1 MSDSSEDMR
10 SIMRAERIAEKSFS
24 RGQQWPFD
32 GGISSSDEDWLENA
46 GDQERSIVKT
56 EWNRL
61 RREWVSKQPPGYHI
75 DKLVNKDGPK
85 ARAEIKKIFAEN
97 PDLDVNK
104 LFEYHHWGKNKGKPD
119 ESQLLVGATKTLPM
133 FKLFVELG
141 LDLNNKKQMLKIL
154 ERILVNKEAAKFII
168 KNVELNLNLIPQGA
182 PFQCPIIMHY
192 LRIDEKI
199 LDLLIE
205 KGANINAVN
214 KDGLTTLMII
224 YKQNYYEQRRKTQ
237 LYLDRGADPNIQD
250 NEGNTLLHYFKD
262 ALLKKI
268 EDINGGYSNW
278 IRSKPKSIEE
288 MFFGENIDPV
298 YQRKRD
304 DLYNL
309 FKYGANPFIKNKKG
323 ECVMTYPS
331 FAKVYSRYISDLM
344 NTKQKLALAVMLL
357 PDNSSKKKDIDELPE
372 EVILKI
378 GEFLNA
384 NKQVVDD
391 IRSTPLYQKY
401 IREELESAIKESY
414 PGFDTDHL
422 IEHYQKELEK
432 PGLPENTRQQYIKM
446 IERRLKKLGKEE
458 MQSRFQSR
466 TKRNSR
472 ASRTASTQNKSQR
485 QSRSLR
491 SSEELDI
498 ALKMSVQEV
507 NKSTGSKKKKIKR
520 TKKNKKSK

>member
-24 RGQQWPFD
+24 RGQQWPFE

-61 RREWVSKQPPGYHI
+61 RREWVSKQPLGYHI

-85 ARAEIKKIFAEN
+85 ARAEIKKIFAAN

-104 LFEYHHWGKNKGKPD
+104 LYVYYSWGENKGKPD
-119 ESQLLVGATKTLPM
+119 ESRLLVGSTKTLPM

-154 ERILVNKEAAKFII
+154 ERILENGEAAKFII
-168 KNVELNLNLIPQGA
+168 KNVELNLNLIPQDA
-182 PFQCPIIMHY
+182 ARQYPIIMQY

-224 YKQNYYEQRRKTQ
+224 YNQDYWCRESKTK
-237 LYLDRGADPNIQD
+237 LYLERGADPNIQD
-250 NEGNTLLHYFKD
+250 NEGNTSLHYFKD
-262 ALLKKI
+262 VLFRNLEEIKKRR
-268 EDINGGYSNW
+268 Y
-278 IRSKPKSIEE
+278 IRKNVPKSLEE

-298 YQRKRD
+298 YQRRRD
-304 DLYNL
+304 ELYNL
-309 FKYGANPFIKNKKG
+309 FKHGANPFIKNKKG

-331 FAKVYSRYISDLM
+331 FAKVYSRYMSDLM

-391 IRSTPLYQKY
+391 IRATPLYQKY

-422 IEHYQKELEK
+422 LEHYQKELAK

-446 IERRLKKLGKEE
+446 IERRLAKLGKEE

-498 ALKMSVQEV
+498 ALKMSVQEA
-507 NKSTGSKKKKIKR
+507 KSGSKKKKIKR

>member
-24 RGQQWPFD
+24 RGKQWPFD

-61 RREWVSKQPPGYHI
+61 RREWVSKQPLGYHI

-85 ARAEIKKIFAEN
+85 ARAEIKKIFAAN

-104 LFEYHHWGKNKGKPD
+104 LYVYHSWGENKGKPD
-119 ESQLLVGATKTLPM
+119 ESRLLVGATKTLPM

-154 ERILVNKEAAKFII
+154 ERILENKEAAKFII

-182 PFQCPIIMHY
+182 ARQYPIIMQY
-192 LRIDEKI
+192 SRIDEKI

-224 YKQNYYEQRRKTQ
+224 YKEDLTFYRETAQ
-237 LYLDRGADPNIQD
+237 LYLERGADPNIQD
-250 NEGNTLLHYFKD
+250 NEGNTSLHYFKD

-268 EDINGGYSNW
+268 EEINKTGSSYGRYAV
-278 IRSKPKSIEE
+278 PKSLEE

-298 YQRKRD
+298 FQRRRE

-309 FKYGANPFIKNKKG
+309 FKHGANPFIKNKKG

-331 FAKVYSRYISDLM
+331 FAKVYSRYMSDLM

-391 IRSTPLYQKY
+391 IRATPLYQKY

-422 IEHYQKELEK
+422 LEH
-432 PGLPENTRQQYIKM
+432 I
-446 IERRLKKLGKEE
+446 
-458 MQSRFQSR
+458 
-466 TKRNSR
+466 
-472 ASRTASTQNKSQR
+472 
-485 QSRSLR
+485 
-491 SSEELDI
+491 
-498 ALKMSVQEV
+498 
-507 NKSTGSKKKKIKR
+507 
-520 TKKNKKSK
+520 KKN

>member
-24 RGQQWPFD
+24 RERQWPFD

-61 RREWVSKQPPGYHI
+61 RREWVSKQPLGYHI

-85 ARAEIKKIFAEN
+85 ARAEIKKIFAAN

-104 LFEYHHWGKNKGKPD
+104 LYVYNSWGENKGKPD
-119 ESQLLVGATKTLPM
+119 ESRLLVGATKTLSM

-154 ERILVNKEAAKFII
+154 ERILENKEAAKFII

-182 PFQCPIIMHY
+182 ARQYPIIMQY
-192 LRIDEKI
+192 SRIDEKI

-224 YKQNYYEQRRKTQ
+224 YKEDLTFYRETAQ
-237 LYLDRGADPNIQD
+237 LYLERGADPNIQD
-250 NEGNTLLHYFKD
+250 NEGNTSLHYFKD

-268 EDINGGYSNW
+268 EEINKTGSSYGRYAV
-278 IRSKPKSIEE
+278 PKSIEE
-288 MFFGENIDPV
+288 LFFGENIDPV
-298 YQRKRD
+298 YQRRRD
-304 DLYNL
+304 ELYNL
-309 FKYGANPFIKNKKG
+309 FKHGANPFIKNKKG

-331 FAKVYSRYISDLM
+331 FAKVYSRYMSDLM

-378 GEFLNA
+378 GEFLNS
-384 NKQVVDD
+384 NKQEHLDRHQHK
-391 IRSTPLYQKY
+391 INMKGNQGLYVLVKN
-401 IREELESAIKESY
+401 
-414 PGFDTDHL
+414 L
-422 IEHYQKELEK
+422 IWH
-432 PGLPENTRQQYIKM
+432 
-446 IERRLKKLGKEE
+446 
-458 MQSRFQSR
+458 
-466 TKRNSR
+466 
-472 ASRTASTQNKSQR
+472 
-485 QSRSLR
+485 
-491 SSEELDI
+491 
-498 ALKMSVQEV
+498 
-507 NKSTGSKKKKIKR
+507 
-520 TKKNKKSK
+520 

>member
-1 MSDSSEDMR
+1 
-10 SIMRAERIAEKSFS
+10 
-24 RGQQWPFD
+24 
-32 GGISSSDEDWLENA
+32 
-46 GDQERSIVKT
+46 
-56 EWNRL
+56 
-61 RREWVSKQPPGYHI
+61 
-75 DKLVNKDGPK
+75 
-85 ARAEIKKIFAEN
+85 
-97 PDLDVNK
+97 
-104 LFEYHHWGKNKGKPD
+104 
-119 ESQLLVGATKTLPM
+119 
-133 FKLFVELG
+133 
-141 LDLNNKKQMLKIL
+141 
-154 ERILVNKEAAKFII
+154 
-168 KNVELNLNLIPQGA
+168 
-182 PFQCPIIMHY
+182 MHY
-192 LRIDEKI
+192 LRIDKKI

-214 KDGLTTLMII
+214 EDGMTTLMVM
-224 YKQNYYEQRRKTQ
+224 YKQNYWCRRPKVE
-237 LYLDRGADPNIQD
+237 LYLEKGADPNIQD
-250 NEGNTLLHYFKD
+250 NEGNTLLHYVKD
-262 ALLKKI
+262 TLLKKI
-268 EDINGGYSNW
+268 EDINERYSNW
-278 IRSKPKSIEE
+278 KYAKPKSIEE
-288 MFFGENIDPV
+288 MFFGENIDPEI
-298 YQRKRD
+298 QRERD

-309 FKYGANPFIKNKKG
+309 FKHGANPFIKNKKG

-331 FAKVYSRYISDLM
+331 FAKVYSRYMSDLM

-422 IEHYQKELEK
+422 IEHYQKELEN

-498 ALKMSVQEV
+498 ALKMSVQEA
-507 NKSTGSKKKKIKR
+507 KSGSKKKKIKR

>member
-10 SIMRAERIAEKSFS
+10 SVMRAERIAEKSFS
-24 RGQQWPFD
+24 RGQQWPFE

-85 ARAEIKKIFAEN
+85 ARAEIKKIFAAN

-104 LFEYHHWGKNKGKPD
+104 LFLYYSWGENKGKPD
-119 ESQLLVGATKTLPM
+119 KRHLLVESTSTLPM

-154 ERILVNKEAAKFII
+154 EGILENKEAAKFII

-182 PFQCPIIMHY
+182 ARQYPIIMQY
-192 LRIDEKI
+192 LRIDKKI

-224 YKQNYYEQRRKTQ
+224 YNQDYWCRESKAK
-237 LYLDRGADPNIQD
+237 LYLEKGADPNIQD
-250 NEGNTLLHYFKD
+250 NEGNTLLHHFKD
-262 ALLKKI
+262 ALLKKL
-268 EDINGGYSNW
+268 EDINKRGFSYGRYVV
-278 IRSKPKSIEE
+278 PKSIEE

-298 YQRKRD
+298 FQRRRD

-309 FKYGANPFIKNKKG
+309 FKHGANPFIKNKKG

-331 FAKVYSRYISDLM
+331 FAKIYSRYMSDLL
-344 NTKQKLALAVMLL
+344 NSKQKLALAVMLL
-357 PDNSSKKKDIDELPE
+357 PDTSSKKKDIDELPE

-378 GEFLNA
+378 GEFLNV

-391 IRSTPLYQKY
+391 IRATPLYQKY

-422 IEHYQKELEK
+422 IEHYQKELEN
-432 PGLPENTRQQYIKM
+432 PGLPENTRQQYVKM
-446 IERRLKKLGKEE
+446 IERRIQKLGNEE
-458 MQSRFQSR
+458 MKSRFQSR

-472 ASRTASTQNKSQR
+472 ASRSASTQNKSDR

-498 ALKMSVQEV
+498 ALKMSVQEA
-507 NKSTGSKKKKIKR
+507 KSGSKKKKIKR
-520 TKKNKKSK
+520 TKKNKKIK